1 VKSFVVGTAHWI
13 LFGCSNGA
21 EYLAGLV
28 VRMGENI
35 DVYMVLVRKPV
46 DFVDL
51 GVGGSI
57 ILKWISKKED
67 ERMLTG
73 SKSG

>member
-1 VKSFVVGTAHWI
+1 M
-13 LFGCSNGA
+13 
-21 EYLAGLV
+21 E
-28 VRMGENI
+28 ENI
-35 DVYMVLVRKPV
+35 NVYRVSVRKPIG
-46 DFVDL
+46 FVNL

>member
-1 VKSFVVGTAHWI
+1 MMVIAHQI
-13 LFGCSNGA
+13 LLQCSNGA
-21 EYLAGLV
+21 EYLAALV

-35 DVYMVLVRKPV
+35 NVHRVLVRKPV

>member
-1 VKSFVVGTAHWI
+1 MGTAHRI
-13 LFGCSNGA
+13 FFGCSNGV

-35 DVYMVLVRKPV
+35 NVYRVLVRRPV

-67 ERMLTG
+67 EGMLTG